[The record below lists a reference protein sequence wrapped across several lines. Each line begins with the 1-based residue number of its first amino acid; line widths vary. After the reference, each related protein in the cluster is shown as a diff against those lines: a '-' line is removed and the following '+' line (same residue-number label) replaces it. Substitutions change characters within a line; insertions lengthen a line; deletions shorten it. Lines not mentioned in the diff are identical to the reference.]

1 MTEPRMPM
9 DLTCDEVRDLA
20 ASFVLGA
27 LDDDEMD
34 AVRAHLAG
42 HVDAPMDVAHPEF
55 LELASV
61 LPVLAVSV
69 PEVEPPAGLKDRIL
83 AAAAADLEARGAG
96 SPTPFPS
103 AAERQQRAERT
114 RTSTGSWILRIA
126 AVLAIVVLGGWNLLL
141 QGQLNETQA
150 FQQNVATVLD
160 AAGQPG
166 SLTAILK
173 AEGGGPNGLAAVD
186 ASGKVTLAMRDL
198 PATTGNEV
206 YETWV
211 IPSDGVPR
219 ALGGFTVGTDG
230 TAYFEGTGLPT
241 EPGMVLA
248 LTREPAPGA
257 TAPGGP
263 VVSAGAATAG

>member
-1 MTEPRMPM
+1 
-9 DLTCDEVRDLA
+9 V
-20 ASFVLGA
+20 
-27 LDDDEMD
+27 
-34 AVRAHLAG
+34 
-42 HVDAPMDVAHPEF
+42 DVAHPEF

-61 LPVLAVSV
+61 LPVLAGSV
-69 PEVEPPAGLKDRIL
+69 PEVEPPAALKGRIM
-83 AAAAADLEARGAG
+83 AAAAADLEAGTASTGSPAGAAVVG
-96 SPTPFPS
+96 SAAAGTADPAAATPTPFPS
-103 AAERQQRAERT
+103 SAERQQRAERAG
-114 RTSTGSWILRIA
+114 TSTGSWILRIA
-126 AVLAIVVLGGWNLLL
+126 AVVAIVVLGGWNLLL
-141 QGQLNETQA
+141 QGQINEAKT

-166 SLTAILK
+166 SLTAVLK

-211 IPSDGVPR
+211 IPSDGVPQ
-219 ALGGFTVGTDG
+219 ALGGFTVGSNG

-241 EPGMVLA
+241 EPGIILA

-257 TAPGGP
+257 TAPAGP
-263 VVSAGAATAG
+263 VVSAGTATPST